1 MKGVDINMEKPL
13 LNVKQAADYAGD
25 DVSEKAIR
33 KLLEDPNFYPRVNIG
48 RRVFIHRE
56 MFDQWLKE
64 QASPKKVSG
73 F

>member
-1 MKGVDINMEKPL
+1 MKLPEKSL
-13 LNVKQAADYAGD
+13 MNVQEAADYAGD

-33 KLLEDPNFYPRVNIG
+33 KLLEDPDFYPKIKIG
-48 RRVFIHRE
+48 KRVFVHRE
-56 MFDQWLKE
+56 MFDQWMKE